1 MDGVSLVWV
10 SWGGGEGGL
19 TSGVY
24 YYYYLFVKID
34 QSLPFYKRI
43 QSDAFMASGCT
54 RRTKFVQLVK
64 LFAVKS
70 VCRVF
75 IFNMFTCVFKL
86 KRPRIYVVLVITF
99 PENGNDCSK
108 H

>member
-1 MDGVSLVWV
+1 MHKKN
-10 SWGGGEGGL
+10 
-19 TSGVY
+19 
-24 YYYYLFVKID
+24 KIC
-34 QSLPFYKRI
+34 PI
-43 QSDAFMASGCT
+43 I
-54 RRTKFVQLVK
+54 K